1 MRKTLKLLAASAAA
15 VSLLTL
21 ASCGGGNS
29 AESAQEAQQ
38 AFGAVMD
45 GFKSGDT
52 AAIEEYV
59 DLSADPELSAA
70 LAASLGN
77 ISYDIKSVS
86 ANGNTATVDV
96 SVTSLD
102 TSQVM
107 QKYIESVAALVSSPD
122 YQSKV
127 GTMTKEEYDA
137 LMNEQLE
144 NILSSGEIGT
154 VTTDETIEM
163 SKEDG
168 EWKLSDSALP
178 DKLIGNTLSA
188 IDQIKQ

>member
-1 MRKTLKLLAASAAA
+1 MRKTLKLFAATAAA

-21 ASCGGGNS
+21 ASCGGDS
-29 AESAQEAQQ
+29 AQKAQEAQQ
-38 AFGAVMD
+38 AFGTVMD
-45 GFKSGDT
+45 GFKNGDT

-59 DLSADPELSAA
+59 DMSADPELSAA

-77 ISYDIKSVS
+77 ISYEVKSVT
-86 ANGNTATVDV
+86 ADGNKATVDV

-102 TSQVM
+102 TSQIM

-122 YQSKV
+122 YQSKID
-127 GTMTKEEYDA
+127 TMTKEEYDA

-144 NILSSGEIGT
+144 KILSSGEIGT
-154 VTTDETIEM
+154 VTSDETIEM
-163 SKEDG
+163 TKEDG
-168 EWKLSDSALP
+168 KWKLSDSALP

-188 IDQIKQ
+188 IDQIKK

>member
-1 MRKTLKLLAASAAA
+1 MRKTLKFLAVVMAA
-15 VSLLTL
+15 VSVL
-21 ASCGGGNS
+21 ALAACGGNDEEKVS
-29 AESAQEAQQ
+29 QATQ
-38 AFGAVMD
+38 AFGTVMD
-45 GFKSGDT
+45 GFKSGD
-52 AAIEEYV
+52 AAVIGEYV
-59 DLSADPELSAA
+59 DLGDDPELSAA
-70 LAASLGN
+70 LTASLGN
-77 ISYDIKSVS
+77 INFEVKSVQ
-86 ANGNTATVDV
+86 ADGNKATVDA

-137 LMNEQLE
+137 LMNAQLI

-163 SKEDG
+163 TKENG
-168 EWKLSDSALP
+168 QWKLSDSSLP
-178 DKLIGNTLSA
+178 DKLIGNTLNA
-188 IDQIKQ
+188 IKQIKQ